1 MKNDDL
7 KYDELIAQNEELKS
21 RLEEAQD
28 VIQAIR
34 NGEVDAVIVKKG
46 SEPQLYTLKSAD
58 HTYRVFIE
66 KMNDGAVTLNQAG
79 IVLYCNSSFANM
91 IGLELNGV
99 LGSSFKD
106 LVHPKYCD
114 VVSELIQ
121 KAWTH
126 DCKAEITLTGK
137 GGTLPVLLSLN
148 NMETDGGESISI
160 VISDL
165 SFQKEAQAQ
174 KKAIEQKD
182 EFISIAS
189 HELKTPVTSIK
200 GYIQLLRQDF
210 QQQGNARADSMLARA
225 DQQVNKL
232 SALINELL
240 DVKKIETGQLQF
252 QEAAFDLVELVE
264 EITEESSRI
273 LNRHTLRC
281 DAQGKCEVYGDRN
294 KIAQVITN
302 LLDNASKYSPP
313 ATDINVK
320 VSVESDKARCTVQDF
335 GMGIPKDQQSKV
347 FERFYRVSG
356 ESENTYAGL
365 GLGLYIS
372 SEIIKRHHGCIGV
385 DSEVGKGSTFY
396 FELPLN

>member
-1 MKNDDL
+1 MQYNDL

-99 LGSSFKD
+99 LGSSFKE
-106 LVHPKYCD
+106 LVHPKFRET
-114 VVSELIQ
+114 VSELIR

-126 DCKAEITLTGK
+126 DCKAEITLTGRS
-137 GGTLPVLLSLN
+137 GTLPVLLSLN

-200 GYIQLLRQDF
+200 GYIQLLRHDF
-210 QQQGNARADSMLARA
+210 QQEGNSRAESMLAKA
-225 DQQVNKL
+225 DLQVNKL
-232 SALINELL
+232 SSLINELL

-252 QEAAFDLVELVE
+252 HEALFDLNELVE

-273 LNRHTLRC
+273 INRHTIRC
-281 DAQGKCEVYGDRN
+281 DLHGKCEIYGDRN

-320 VSVESDKARCTVQDF
+320 VSVVSDKARCTVQDH

-372 SEIIKRHHGCIGV
+372 SEIIKRHKGCMGV
-385 DSEVGKGSTFY
+385 ESELGKGSTFY